1 MAAVTA
7 DRLVCSVAPVE
18 AVLRLAARVPVFP
31 CRRNPEEV
39 AVRGERKIAKAKSPL
54 TVHGLRDAS
63 QDPAQIR
70 AWWARWPDAL
80 VGVPTGQGTGLVVI
94 DYDAHKADASAND
107 WILEHSEQLL
117 ATRTH
122 ATLSGGRHYLFRAPA
137 GVEYRNGVCLTLAG
151 IKRIGIDVRAEGGY
165 IVWWP
170 LHGGASSGEAIP
182 LPAGLI
188 EEQRIERHELP
199 PLPAQ
204 SPAKW
209 AEDRKHLADALAYL
223 EPAEYDVWARV
234 GLAIHL
240 ASGGSDDGFQLWHAW
255 SAGEITGDC
264 PANYSGINDC
274 RYHWASY
281 RHDKDRSKLVTLGTV
296 FELAKARGYQRRSEP
311 RESPPVEAYT
321 EDEMRHRVG
330 QMLVTGAPVEYDA
343 DPDDELLDVRALDG
357 KELLAEYDRRHARFG
372 TTPFDP
378 AGERLRLY
386 PGGVTIWSGFPGA
399 GKCLGKGTPVMLSDG
414 SVKPVEEIRV
424 GDLLMG
430 PDSFP
435 RQVLSLARG
444 REQLYRVTPTKGDP
458 YVVNESHIL
467 SLKWTFGRSERVVN
481 LSVRDYLRMKPS
493 MREKLKGW
501 RTGVTWRHRSVPLD
515 PYFLG
520 AWLGDGSHSSA
531 TVWKPDEEV
540 LSACDAV
547 AVEHGL
553 RAVRRDA
560 GSCPSVRLSGSK
572 GAANPVMEKLRA
584 LGVTEQKHVPLLY
597 RANSRD
603 VRLHMLAG
611 LLDTDGAL
619 SRGGFDFVSVHR
631 ALADDVAYLARSL
644 GLAAYVTECR
654 KGCQTGA
661 VGTYHRVSISGD
673 CSIIPT
679 RIPRKRAPPRRQIKR
694 VTVTG
699 ISVEPLGEGDY
710 FGFEI
715 SGDRLFLLGD
725 FTVTH
730 NTTLLRQLACHCLM
744 RGSSVFFA
752 SLEEDPRNVLV
763 SLAAVAAGR
772 EKPTAHQMQWFIDA
786 YGERFRLWGVIG
798 IAQHRRLLAVI
809 RKLAESGLRH
819 AIIDSLMCLDIAN
832 DDFEA
837 QRKFANL
844 LAATAR
850 ASNVH
855 IHLVAHPRK
864 LVSADQDPD
873 INDVAGAREIG
884 GIADNVLFIRRSPN
898 ESADPL
904 APDTPMK
911 IAIRKQRHGVG
922 ALGDIAGWFHR
933 GWRQFTVEQFPSGP
947 TRYLPEDAFR

>member
-399 GKCLGKGTPVMLSDG
+399 GK
-414 SVKPVEEIRV
+414 
-424 GDLLMG
+424 
-430 PDSFP
+430 
-435 RQVLSLARG
+435 
-444 REQLYRVTPTKGDP
+444 
-458 YVVNESHIL
+458 
-467 SLKWTFGRSERVVN
+467 
-481 LSVRDYLRMKPS
+481 
-493 MREKLKGW
+493 
-501 RTGVTWRHRSVPLD
+501 
-515 PYFLG
+515 
-520 AWLGDGSHSSA
+520 
-531 TVWKPDEEV
+531 
-540 LSACDAV
+540 
-547 AVEHGL
+547 
-553 RAVRRDA
+553 
-560 GSCPSVRLSGSK
+560 
-572 GAANPVMEKLRA
+572 
-584 LGVTEQKHVPLLY
+584 
-597 RANSRD
+597 
-603 VRLHMLAG
+603 
-611 LLDTDGAL
+611 
-619 SRGGFDFVSVHR
+619 
-631 ALADDVAYLARSL
+631 
-644 GLAAYVTECR
+644 
-654 KGCQTGA
+654 
-661 VGTYHRVSISGD
+661 
-673 CSIIPT
+673 
-679 RIPRKRAPPRRQIKR
+679 
-694 VTVTG
+694 
-699 ISVEPLGEGDY
+699 
-710 FGFEI
+710 
-715 SGDRLFLLGD
+715 
-725 FTVTH
+725 
-730 NTTLLRQLACHCLM
+730 TTLLRQLACHCLM

-947 TRYLPEDAFR
+947 THYLPEDAYR